1 VTRGPCAVYRL
12 AAIHEPWAARKTIMK
27 KSSSSAPPVDFDLR
41 HLEIF
46 LKVVELRSFSKAGE
60 VVHLAQA
67 SVSERIATLE
77 GMVGVKLLDRMG
89 RSVAPTKAGELL
101 YRHAQHLL
109 EMKKAACLEMQDFL
123 GLKQGEIH
131 IGASTVPGE
140 YILPQVIGRFAEQ
153 YPLTSVILRVA
164 DSEQIE
170 GGVLQGNLEIGIIG
184 RRSSNKKLSHH
195 ELWEDDLVL
204 VVPSGHR
211 WASRKEVT
219 AQELAD
225 EPFIS
230 REVGSGTLSSMEKY
244 LQSAGAKGI
253 GSLRVVARLGTS
265 TAVKEGVKAGAG
277 VSILSSQAVETELK
291 VGLLKTL
298 KIKGLPMSRHFY
310 LIRDKRRTISPLCRT
325 LVEFLMAAPS
335 KPDEPRPPTSPKGL
349 RRKAR

>member
-1 VTRGPCAVYRL
+1 
-12 AAIHEPWAARKTIMK
+12 MK

-60 VVHLAQA
+60 AVHLAQA

-77 GMVGVKLLDRMG
+77 GMVGAKLLDRMG

-101 YRHAQHLL
+101 YRHARYLL
-109 EMKKAACLEMQDFL
+109 EMKREACLEMQDFL

-140 YILPQVIGRFAEQ
+140 YILPRVIGRFAEQ
-153 YPLTSVILRVA
+153 YPLTSVVLTVA

-204 VVPSGHR
+204 VVPSAHR
-211 WASRKEVT
+211 WASKKEVA

-244 LQSAGAKGI
+244 LQSAGAKSI
-253 GSLRVVARLGTS
+253 SSLRVVARLGTS

-277 VSILSSQAVETELK
+277 VSILSSRAVETELEA
-291 VGLLKTL
+291 GMLKTL
-298 KIKGLPMSRHFY
+298 KIKGLSMSRHFY

-325 LVEFLMAAPS
+325 LVDFLMAAPN
-335 KPDEPRPPTSPKGL
+335 KIEQARTPTPHRRL
-349 RRKAR
+349 RATAR